1 MCLGEE
7 SSVLM
12 FEGSEEIIEDVEDWD
27 EIYDCLGIF
36 C

>member
-1 MCLGEE
+1 
-7 SSVLM
+7 M